1 MSSVNLIKPEKKS
14 INQKLR
20 RNENAALINKIYFF
34 RYSGL
39 IHFGSI
45 NSLLALFHEF
55 NLLIEDIQSRN
66 ELMKPAIELM
76 AEMICG
82 CFIDFR
88 LFLSE
93 FNQLNQNKLIS

>member
-1 MSSVNLIKPEKKS
+1 M
-14 INQKLR
+14 
-20 RNENAALINKIYFF
+20 
-34 RYSGL
+34 
-39 IHFGSI
+39 
-45 NSLLALFHEF
+45 
-55 NLLIEDIQSRN
+55 IEDIQSRN

-93 FNQLNQNKLIS
+93 FNQLNQNKLISWNEFEFDLLNEWKKGGNEKEWNLNQTEWVMKSGLSGIRLSKESCGWSRIRREIKA